1 MTFEITEEKVWE
13 EITAAELAM
22 TMRLSSMEPL
32 RRGYTSPFFKSE
44 SGEHSEERID
54 YAPENHAFSMVRF
67 YVPSIAFNA
76 PRIRLNSR
84 VYGTDQSVTE
94 LQYAINTWVIE
105 SDYGEFL
112 IQPATEML
120 FGPAITLTTRE
131 DHPTMEL
138 EDGSPAKRVVK
149 SRVSPN
155 NYFRDPASLDGLR
168 GSRYEGHRYPMDL
181 NDLVDAAKEDLK
193 KPEAEKEG
201 WNLQAIETLAINA
214 GLEEYRKHGD
224 SPPTIPDRE
233 EVLIYEVFYKDYED
247 EDHPGAKEGFHGTIL
262 TLGVGVGD
270 DGEGPAGAKFI
281 KDPRPFYG
289 HPGGPYTC
297 CETFFVPDDPYG
309 LAMLVAT
316 EGQNRDLNR
325 HARGS
330 SDAAA
335 RYKRLILVDNTDPDF
350 IEKVRDGEHD
360 LVIPVEGLGK
370 DKVVAV
376 EIGGITDQNLAY
388 LALARDRLDRVS
400 GMSDIARGV
409 ATGGK
414 TATESALAEQNADIG
429 VDYVRQRW
437 LHFVRKDLEKVLYL
451 FWKDPK
457 MRVLLGPE
465 AAKELGVP
473 TVEDAEAQGVPP
485 DQIKIG
491 VDGGVI
497 LGPGQ
502 KLTFQGGDDRVDF
515 SELALE
521 IEPMSTERTTQAMQ
535 QRRMMEVFQ
544 LVAQVA
550 QLVPQM
556 PYVRWQ
562 ELLNKM
568 GDALNIPDLGNL
580 IDFDKVPDAG
590 TSQMPG
596 GQMPVQGGVAKIPG
610 MGAEQGMGLPGMQSG
625 GMQAGLQGAQ

>member
-22 TMRLSSMEPL
+22 TQRLSAMAPM
-32 RRGYTSPFFKSE
+32 RRGYVSPFFKSE
-44 SGEHSEERID
+44 SGQHSEERID

-84 VYGTDQSVTE
+84 VYGTDQAVTE
-94 LQYAINTWVIE
+94 LQYAINTWVID

-131 DHPTMEL
+131 DHPTLEL
-138 EDGSPAKRVVK
+138 EDGSPAKRMVK

-155 NYFRDPASLDGLR
+155 NYFRDPASLDGR
-168 GSRYEGHRYPMDL
+168 MGARYEGHRYPTDL
-181 NDLVDAAKEDLK
+181 NSLLDAAKDDLK
-193 KPEAEKEG
+193 KPEGEREG
-201 WNLQAIETLAINA
+201 WIPQAIEGLAVNA
-214 GLEEYRKHGD
+214 GIEEYRKHGD
-224 SPPTIPDRE
+224 NPPVIPDRE

-247 EDHPGAKEGFHGTIL
+247 DDHPGSKEGFHGTIL

-270 DGEGPAGAKFI
+270 DGDGPAGARFI

-289 HPGGPYTC
+289 HPEGPYTC

-309 LAMLVAT
+309 LSMLVAT

-335 RYKRLILVDNTDPDF
+335 RYKRLILVDNTAPDF
-350 IEKVRDGEHD
+350 VEKVRDGEHD
-360 LVIPVEGLGK
+360 LVLPVEGLGK
-370 DKVVAV
+370 NKVQEV

-388 LALARDRLDRVS
+388 LELDRDRLDRVS

-409 ATGGK
+409 ATGGGK
-414 TATESALAEQNADIG
+414 KATESALAEQNADIG

-437 LHFVRKDLEKVLYL
+437 LHFVRKDLEKVLYP

-485 DQIKIG
+485 EQIQVG
-491 VDGGVI
+491 VEGGVI
-497 LGPGQ
+497 LRGERARAAPGAR
-502 KLTFQGGDDRVDF
+502 LPVPGRGRAGG
-515 SELALE
+515 
-521 IEPMSTERTTQAMQ
+521 
-535 QRRMMEVFQ
+535 
-544 LVAQVA
+544 
-550 QLVPQM
+550 
-556 PYVRWQ
+556 
-562 ELLNKM
+562 LL
-568 GDALNIPDLGNL
+568 
-580 IDFDKVPDAG
+580 G
-590 TSQMPG
+590 TCS
-596 GQMPVQGGVAKIPG
+596 
-610 MGAEQGMGLPGMQSG
+610 
-625 GMQAGLQGAQ
+625 